1 MRVRA
6 FFLAPLLATL
16 LACGS
21 KSEAPKSA
29 ERSKA
34 TSGDAG
40 TAAAPQALPPPPPL
54 KTHLVAIVGEKSI
67 GPFLATNDSRGM
79 AAYVASFEAGSKR
92 VVAVPLNAA
101 GEPFGS
107 AETIANVPEDVNAL
121 VVRPLKAN
129 LGFSISWTTLTERGE
144 ALFVMMVGED
154 GKPKST
160 AIEVARTTNDIVWSE
175 SIPTDRGTLL
185 TWAEETREGSAT
197 VFSVAFD
204 IDGKS
209 RHVAGRIAR
218 RASGWQVV
226 KSPTGAYLVVQ
237 TIPEATKSAP
247 ANARSLLLQSI
258 DDNGQAK
265 GEPVVIA
272 KSETIAGDVEVANAF
287 GKTYVAWVQKGKDAR
302 AIQVTAIDDRGA
314 ISMPAKRM
322 VDGGNDL
329 SLVGLKG
336 NSASLLLSWEDTARI
351 GTKRVFISRLSQAA
365 VFEGKP
371 AGFLARGRGV
381 PEVALSKDGVAVLA
395 PMSNCENGTAEC
407 EGAKDLPT
415 YLRYDS
421 SLRLV
426 QRDPISLGGEPAA
439 LGWGLSCRTDS
450 TCIALFASNGSPAN
464 VHTATLLA
472 RSNVSA
478 PKEAPPPPS
487 DAPRLGKA
495 LTVSTGD
502 TISDIAA
509 VQLEGA
515 TLVATLSSALDDPG
529 KPQKGATLSTR
540 VIANGKVQ
548 ESQMISPRALSVGG
562 VALAPS
568 DRNDGGAVMA
578 WAARENGDP
587 EVHLSRLDRRGKR
600 INDVQL
606 TTTKG
611 EASHVAIARV
621 EGGFIVAWVDG
632 RSGNGEVFAT
642 KVNSDLGRI
651 VREEKIT
658 TAPGDASDLS
668 IVATKNTVWAAWA
681 DPRESPEDRF
691 ADIFFTAIEPHDAK
705 KRFDE
710 IRVVASAPNSR
721 SPEIVATDG
730 AVTIGWIEEA
740 PLGTTLEG
748 AAQYGAMIAT
758 FDTSGKTKISPTRV
772 RATAPG
778 VLANLS
784 LELAPGGEVR
794 GVVSRA
800 AHENLW
806 LDTLT
811 IGTASSQAF
820 PLVELHAPPSF
831 DGPLFLLNGR
841 LFFAD
846 DGPSVNDRRVNFA
859 EIDWKN

>member
-1 MRVRA
+1 MRSRA
-6 FFLAPLLATL
+6 FIAAPLLASL

-29 ERSKA
+29 PRPPLAKA
-34 TSGDAG
+34 DAG
-40 TAAAPQALPPPPPL
+40 APPAAIALPPL

-67 GPFLATNDSRGM
+67 GPFLAANDSGAM
-79 AAYVASFEAGSKR
+79 AVYVASFEAGSKR
-92 VVAVPLNAA
+92 VVAVPLNSA
-101 GEPFGS
+101 GEPLGT

-121 VVRPLKAN
+121 VVRPLK
-129 LGFSISWTTLTERGE
+129 GSSGYSILWTTLTDRGE
-144 ALFVMMVGED
+144 ALYAMIVGED

-160 AIEVARTTNDIVWSE
+160 TIEVARTTNDIVWSE
-175 SIPTDRGTLL
+175 SIPTDRGTLI

-197 VFSVAFD
+197 VFSIAFD
-204 IDGKS
+204 VDGKS
-209 RHVAGRIAR
+209 RHVAGRIVR
-218 RASGWQVV
+218 RASGWQII
-226 KSPTGAYLVVQ
+226 SAPFGAFLVAQ
-237 TIPEATKSAP
+237 TIPENLKGSSP
-247 ANARSLLLQSI
+247 DARALLLQAI
-258 DDNGQAK
+258 DANGQPR
-265 GEPVVIA
+265 GEPISIA
-272 KSETIAGDVEVANAF
+272 KAEPIAGDVEVVNAF
-287 GKTYVAWVQKGKDAR
+287 GKTYIAWVQRSKESR
-302 AIQVTAIDDRGA
+302 SIQMAAFDERGA
-314 ISMPAKRM
+314 LAMPAKRL

-329 SLVGLKG
+329 SLVGFKG
-336 NSASLLLSWEDTARI
+336 SSVALLLSWEDTARI
-351 GTKRVFISRLSQAA
+351 GTKRVFLARLSSAA
-365 VFEGKP
+365 NFEGKP
-371 AGFLARGRGV
+371 AGFLARGKGV
-381 PEVALSKDGVAVLA
+381 PEIALANESVAVLA
-395 PMSNCENGTAEC
+395 PMSTCENGTTEC
-407 EGAKDLPT
+407 EGAKELPT
-415 YLRYDS
+415 YLRYDA
-421 SLRLV
+421 SLRLL
-426 QRDPISLGGEPAA
+426 QREPIAIGGEPAA

-450 TCIALFASNGSPAN
+450 TCVALFAANGSPAS

-472 RSNVSA
+472 RSNVTA
-478 PKEAPPPPS
+478 PKDAPPPPT
-487 DAPRLGKA
+487 DAPRLGKPI
-495 LTVSTGD
+495 TVLTGD

-509 VQLEGA
+509 VPLEGA
-515 TLVATLSSALDDPG
+515 TLVATLTSALDDPG

-548 ESQMISPRALSVGG
+548 ESQVISPRALSVGG

-587 EVHLSRLDRRGKR
+587 EVHLTRLDRRGKR

-611 EASHVAIARV
+611 DAGHVAIARV

-658 TAPGDASDLS
+658 NAPGDASDLS
-668 IVATKNTVWAAWA
+668 IVATKNSVWAAWA
-681 DPRESPEDRF
+681 DPRESPDDGF
-691 ADIFFTAIEPHDAK
+691 ADIFFTALEPHDAK

-721 SPEIVATDG
+721 SPEIVATDN

-740 PLGTTLEG
+740 PLGTSIEG
-748 AAQYGAMIAT
+748 APQYGAMIAT
-758 FDTSGKTKISPTRV
+758 FDQAGRTKITPARV

-800 AHENLW
+800 AQENLW
-806 LDTLT
+806 LDTLS

-841 LFFAD
+841 LFFTD
-846 DGPSVNDRRVNFA
+846 DGPSAQDRRVNFA
-859 EIDWKN
+859 EIEWKR